1 MSYKKLAWF
10 NSRLEAEAIG
20 HALDPHGIPFMVQ
33 SGDVGMFGP
42 GMVGMSPVG
51 ATLLVPEER
60 LEEVRELLTCV
71 VALEEDGEE
80 ERR

>member
-20 HALDPHGIPFMVQ
+20 HALDPHDIPFLIQ

-42 GMVGMSPVG
+42 GMVGMSPGG

-60 LEEVRELLTCV
+60 LAEVCELLTCV
-71 VALEEDGEE
+71 VPLAADDEE
-80 ERR
+80 E